1 MHKHQSSLRN
11 LVAGRS
17 TIQNIVDGF
26 FRVVA
31 RDGTLLL
38 IGLFNMMLQIRSAMH
53 DLDVCEQYAVL
64 GQHLL
69 VLPLGEAMI
78 FITLYCVM

>member
-38 IGLFNMMLQIRSAMH
+38 IGLFNMMLQIRSAMR